1 MADPVKL
8 HQVRDDFNAMI
19 KETADYYGVR
29 EVFIEK
35 DYWITLVLKR
45 LADSR
50 YSRLVVF
57 KGGTSLS
64 KGYKLI
70 HRFSEDIDLAI
81 IDASEMTG
89 NQLKVLI
96 RNVEK
101 TISLDLTEIDTPG
114 ITSKGSQFR
123 KTVFTYPFSDKTR
136 INQGVSNK
144 LIIETSSFA
153 NPNPYLPLEI
163 KFMIGEFLETSNRQD
178 LIKEYGLEPLHLN
191 ILDKRQTFIEKIVSL
206 IRFSFSENPGDSLSE
221 KIRHFYDTYYLFKD
235 AECKFYFDSI
245 DFIIDLTQL
254 IKHDRKAFDEPI
266 GWDKKTISQ
275 SPLIKEFDT
284 IWKNV
289 KATYTRELS
298 DLAYSETPNEKEV
311 AASFILIIDKL
322 NNIKI

>member
-1 MADPVKL
+1 MANPVKL
-8 HQVRDDFNAMI
+8 HHVKDDFNALI
-19 KETADYYGVR
+19 KETADYFGVR

-45 LADSR
+45 LAVSR

-123 KTVFTYPFSDKTR
+123 KTVFTYPISDDNR
-136 INQGVSNK
+136 IDQGVSNR
-144 LIIETSSFA
+144 LIIETNAFA
-153 NPNPYLPLEI
+153 NPNPYLPLEMKSLI
-163 KFMIGEFLETSNRQD
+163 TEFLEASDRMD
-178 LIKEYGLEPLHLN
+178 LIKQYGLEPLHLN
-191 ILDKRQTFIEKIVSL
+191 ILDKRQTFTEKIVSL
-206 IRFSFSENPGDSLSE
+206 IRFSFSENPVEGLSE
-221 KIRHFYDTYYLFKD
+221 KIRHFYDIYYLLMD
-235 AECKFYFDSI
+235 TECKIYFDSM
-245 DFIIDLTQL
+245 DFTNDLSQL
-254 IKHDRKAFDEPI
+254 IKHDRKVFNEPI

-275 SPLIKEFDT
+275 SPLIKEFDA

-298 DLAYSETPNEKEV
+298 DLAYSEIPDEKEV
-311 AASFILIIDKL
+311 AASFILLIDKL